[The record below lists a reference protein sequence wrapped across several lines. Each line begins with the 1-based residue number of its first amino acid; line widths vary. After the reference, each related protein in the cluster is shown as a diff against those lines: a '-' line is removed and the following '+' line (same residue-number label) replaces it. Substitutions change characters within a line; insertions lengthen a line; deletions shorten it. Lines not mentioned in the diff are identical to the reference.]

1 MVKHQHKV
9 EGKDNNQPLILAIC
23 TSLMCIN
30 TFIWGI
36 AFIGSSSS
44 FDDYKNPMFV
54 ISASSSAGGLTLG
67 VVITSGESS
76 SIIKSAMNHLLSKGS
91 FHGKGS
97 PDNIITDDA

>member
-36 AFIGSSSS
+36 VFIGSSSS
-44 FDDYKNPMFV
+44 FDAV
-54 ISASSSAGGLTLG
+54 A
-67 VVITSGESS
+67 
-76 SIIKSAMNHLLSKGS
+76 
-91 FHGKGS
+91 
-97 PDNIITDDA
+97 